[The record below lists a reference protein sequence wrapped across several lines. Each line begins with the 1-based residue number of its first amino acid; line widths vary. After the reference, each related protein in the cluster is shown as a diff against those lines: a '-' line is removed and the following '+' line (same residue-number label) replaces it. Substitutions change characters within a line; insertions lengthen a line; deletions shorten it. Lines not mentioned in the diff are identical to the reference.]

1 MNRSHSCTF
10 FTTLFCHGAG
20 GGEQSLVQVR
30 WQLSGCTDWVRLPQ
44 HAEKGVFGP
53 AGLLAALCRADYCG
67 VLAYTKEN
75 LS

>member
-44 HAEKGVFGP
+44 HAEKGFL
-53 AGLLAALCRADYCG
+53 ALLG
-67 VLAYTKEN
+67 
-75 LS
+75 S